1 MEKSTLTRIGIFM
14 ILLLVIV
21 SSLAQADVYMKQ
33 KRHSDG
39 MKVMGQQ
46 KPAEDVVEKIW
57 ITDKGFR
64 SDNPQSSMIM
74 LLDKKVMIMI
84 NHKEKS
90 YTEMPMNMGDMMSK
104 KSKDMDAEDRAAF
117 QKMMKGMMKMEVSVQ
132 PTGEKKKIKGWNCK
146 KYIMTL
152 TTFMGPFSNEI
163 WATEDLK
170 MDMDLYAKFSSSMMA
185 AMPGMKNA
193 ADQMMKEMK
202 KIKGVQVLNISTMNI
217 MNQTTKSTTEL
228 LDFKKGKAPSGIF
241 IVPSGYK
248 KKSITE

>member
-1 MEKSTLTRIGIFM
+1 MKKRTLNCIGILFS
-14 ILLLVIV
+14 LLIV
-21 SSLAQADVYMKQ
+21 TGLAQADVYMKQ
-33 KRHSDG
+33 KQHSDG
-39 MKVMGQQ
+39 MKVMGKQQ
-46 KPAEDVVEKIW
+46 PAEDVIANIW

-64 SDNPQSSMIM
+64 SDNPKNSMIM
-74 LLDKKVMIMI
+74 LLDKKTMIMI
-84 NHKEKS
+84 DHKEKT
-90 YTEMPMNMGDMMSK
+90 YTEMPLDMGDMMSK

-117 QKMMKGMMKMEVSVQ
+117 QKMMQGMMKMEVSVQ

-152 TTFMGPFSNEI
+152 ETFMGPTTNEI

-170 MDMDLYAKFSSSMMA
+170 IDMDLYAKFNSSMMA

-241 IVPSGYK
+241 KVPSGYK